1 MTTPAP
7 RCHRPCAD
15 KYIVE
20 GQKPKLFDVLSKS
33 SEEKSN
39 EIMEGS
45 LDNAWAE
52 IATTIAG
59 YIAKKLSKNL

>member
-45 LDNAWAE
+45 LDNA
-52 IATTIAG
+52 
-59 YIAKKLSKNL
+59 